1 MKTATAFILSL
12 LLASAT
18 FAQQAKKMTVTDLRD
33 KDAAWYATDEGQRI
47 INNIIAWQTPEGG
60 WHKSYDVSRM
70 PAARETFEKGWE
82 SPTIDNDATYTE
94 VRALAR
100 AQTANPRSDVLN
112 AFNRGLDYLFSMQYP
127 NGGFPQRFPLPKD
140 YGKDI
145 TFNDDAMTNVL
156 RLMKDIAETQSDFPF
171 VDAERRARA
180 KQSFDRGIDCIL
192 KTQLKQDGKL
202 VGWCQQYDAQTLQP
216 SKARTY
222 ELPSIAGSESA
233 SLAMLLMSIDKP
245 GDELKRAIHAVVA
258 WFDRS
263 KITGKKVVREPNDK
277 APKGYDQVVVDD
289 PSAPP
294 IWARFYEID
303 TNRPFFCGRDGVKKY
318 SLAEIELERRSGY
331 AWLRPFGEKVMKEYP
346 KWCAKYGE
354 KSVLADGTK

>member
-1 MKTATAFILSL
+1 M
-12 LLASAT
+12 
-18 FAQQAKKMTVTDLRD
+18 
-33 KDAAWYATDEGQRI
+33 
-47 INNIIAWQTPEGG
+47 
-60 WHKSYDVSRM
+60 
-70 PAARETFEKGWE
+70 
-82 SPTIDNDATYTE
+82 
-94 VRALAR
+94 
-100 AQTANPRSDVLN
+100 LN
-112 AFNRGLDYLFSMQYP
+112 AFNRGFDYLISMQYP

-156 RLMKDIAETQSDFPF
+156 RLMKDIAENQSDFAF
-171 VDAERRARA
+171 VDSTRREKA
-180 KQSFDRGIDCIL
+180 KQAFDRGIECVL
-192 KTQLKQDGKL
+192 KTQLKQEGKL
-202 VGWCQQYDAQTLQP
+202 VGWCQQYDPVTLEP

-222 ELPSIAGSESA
+222 ELPSIAGSESS

-245 GDELKRAIHAVVA
+245 SDDEKRAIHSVIA

-277 APKGYDQVVVDD
+277 APKGYDQVVVGD

-331 AWLRPFGEKVMKEYP
+331 AWLRPFGEKPLKEYP
-346 KWCAKYGE
+346 AWCAKHGE
-354 KSVLADGTK
+354 TSVFRNGGK